1 MITKER
7 VEELKSKYQ
16 KEVVYYETLGFD
28 VLQGK
33 FQEVV
38 NFLNEIEEMINDAPN
53 PIEEIVIQTEEATT
67 EDRAEIKEEE

>member
-7 VEELKSKYQ
+7 VEELKNKYQ

-28 VLQGK
+28 ILQGK

-38 NFLNEIEEMINDAPN
+38 NFLTEIENLLSEY
-53 PIEEIVIQTEEATT
+53 EKLKEEA
-67 EDRAEIKEEE
+67 DYKIKKAIAANDGESVD

>member
-28 VLQGK
+28 ILQGK

-38 NFLNEIEEMINDAPN
+38 NFLNEVEEIINDAPN
-53 PIEEIVIQTEEATT
+53 PVEETVIQTEEATT